1 MENRT
6 ALRAMSRAVSRT
18 EFLRG
23 LAAAAVAPL
32 VGGPGRA
39 EPTTFAEEIAP
50 GVFVHQGWHS
60 LTTREN
66 AGDIANCGFIV
77 GADAVAVID
86 TSGSALMGRLLR
98 ACVRSVTDRPI
109 RYVVNTHMHPDH
121 VFGNAAFKPDGPV
134 FVAHHKL
141 ARGLAARAERYLA
154 IARQSLGEG
163 AFAGTE
169 IILPDQAVEDRTSLD
184 LGGRSIVLEAQRT
197 AHTDNDLVIR
207 DEATGT
213 LFLGDLLFAGHV
225 PTLDG
230 SIRGW
235 LAVLADLRGRDAARV
250 VPGHGPAAMNWPE
263 ALDPLQRYLERVA
276 SDVRTMLGDGKTM
289 SEAAKSAGL
298 AEKDAWLLF
307 EEYHARNVSA
317 AFAELEWE

>member
-1 MENRT
+1 MAAPVNRAT
-6 ALRAMSRAVSRT
+6 
-18 EFLRG
+18 FLRG
-23 LAAAAVAPL
+23 LAAAAAAPVL
-32 VGGPGRA
+32 PRPARA
-39 EPTTFAEEIAP
+39 ANAGLTVEEIAP
-50 GVFVHQGWHS
+50 GVFVHQGRHE
-60 LTTREN
+60 LVTREN

-77 GADAVAVID
+77 GNDAVAVVD
-86 TSGSALMGRLLR
+86 TSGSALMGRRLR
-98 ACVRSVTDRPI
+98 ERVKATTARPI

-134 FVAHHKL
+134 FIGHHKL

-154 IARQSLGEG
+154 INRELLGEE

-169 IILPDQAVEDRTSLD
+169 IVLPDQTVEDRTMLD
-184 LGGRSIVLEAQRT
+184 LGGRRIVFEAHKT
-197 AHTDNDLVIR
+197 AHTDNDLTIR

-213 LFLGDLLFAGHV
+213 LFMGDLLFSGHV

-235 LAVLADLRGRDAARV
+235 LAVLADLRRRDAARL
-250 VPGHGPAAMNWPE
+250 VPGHGPPAMNWPA
-263 ALDPLQRYLERVA
+263 ALDPLQRYLEHVA
-276 SDVRTMLGDGKTM
+276 GDIRMLLREGKTM
-289 SEAAKSAGL
+289 RDAANTAAR